1 MVVLE
6 PRACPA
12 PSPRGGGTP
21 QAQSRRFHTNVRR
34 EKAMIFPSVYIS
46 MFRAKRAPPE
56 ASRETAIASSHRAE
70 LGRVSA
76 PKPATG
82 PPGPPGLTQTHPA
95 EAGGIRHT
103 REGKGGC
110 GGRLPP
116 ATPRIVPPLTWGTL
130 LYRTQ
135 GLRQSRDV
143 GQLTLIRILSICW
156 V

>member
-34 EKAMIFPSVYIS
+34 EKAMIFPSVCIS

-82 PPGPPGLTQTHPA
+82 PPGPPGPPGLTQTHPA

-103 REGKGGC
+103 RESE
-110 GGRLPP
+110 GRVWRPP
-116 ATPRIVPPLTWGTL
+116 AACHPTHCPASDLGNSFIQNSGPQAV
-130 LYRTQ
+130 
-135 GLRQSRDV
+135 
-143 GQLTLIRILSICW
+143 
-156 V
+156 